1 MAISLNDG
9 SATNRV
15 LFSTQTNDTTIILY
29 SIRNNVTTT
38 VKYFSVDYDARN
50 KIAYTFKDNEIKFY
64 VNGEK
69 IHEALFL
76 PIPLNLSKISFDE
89 NNGSS
94 RAFQGEVNEIR
105 YYDRVLTEAEAIELT
120 K

>member
-1 MAISLNDG
+1 MM
-9 SATNRV
+9 RE
-15 LFSTQTNDTTIILY
+15 
-29 SIRNNVTTT
+29 
-38 VKYFSVDYDARN
+38 
-50 KIAYTFKDNEIKFY
+50 IAYTFKDNEIKFY

-89 NNGSS
+89 NNGGS

-105 YYDRVLTEAEAIELT
+105 CYDRVLTEAEAIKLT